1 MIIKKF
7 EVEFDGVK
15 SSISMVARS
24 EGLEDN
30 IVGVSDYKILKSCA
44 IIPDTGQ
51 ENIMDILID
60 FLRNFF
66 MFSPKTTAI
75 TAKYTLY
82 FIVEDIEYYCFMQY
96 SNGEIERKEIYKIA
110 NQEQFY
116 IEGIDNSFSIMSII
130 NKVNVS
136 FNVLDGKTDMQ
147 NLIPFIEKHK
157 ELQIV
162 LLIKWIDFAKHPR
175 HLIEFIEK
183 YHKLCGFQ
191 IIFTTY
197 NVKIMD
203 RRIMRDD
210 QIVLVQNGKTSSLA
224 DYEIDKKYIILD
236 NLYLQGAF
244 Y

>member
-15 SSISMVARS
+15 SSISMVAQS

-30 IVGVSDYKILKSCA
+30 IVGASDCKILKSCA

-51 ENIMDILID
+51 ENIMDILVD
-60 FLRNFF
+60 FLCQTYTFF
-66 MFSPKTTAI
+66 PKTNAKT
-75 TAKYTLY
+75 TKYTLDC
-82 FIVEDIEYYCFMQY
+82 IVEGKEWYFFVEYTD
-96 SNGEIERKEIYKIA
+96 KEIKK
-110 NQEQFY
+110 QE
-116 IEGIDNSFSIMSII
+116 II
-130 NKVNVS
+130 I
-136 FNVLDGKTDMQ
+136 DGKAKLASINNVILRLCRYWHVLSGRYCLQ
-147 NLIPFIEKHK
+147 NVFVDIPKFENK
-157 ELQIV
+157 
-162 LLIKWIDFAKHPR
+162 LLLVKWIDYAKHPKI
-175 HLIEFIEK
+175 LIESLEK